1 MKVGIL
7 TFHKQ
12 LNCGAS
18 LQAYAIKRA
27 YEKCGADVQVI
38 DFFTQQMTDRCK
50 IFLKGGL
57 KARLVNVLLL
67 FQYPH
72 YLRTR
77 KGFMDFAQKYMNL
90 TKHYSTYEELTGLEE
105 QFDVISTGSDQVF
118 NCNKI
123 PFDQIRGYCQDFHS
137 SARKVAYAGSMGD
150 GVAEYIDKLTALRDF
165 EYISLRE
172 DYNKETLEKMTGK
185 EVDVVCDPTYL
196 HDRQEYE
203 KIAKDRMYKKPYI
216 LCYCLTN
223 PKKLYDM
230 AKEVKRLTGLDVV
243 VIARQPGV
251 KIRADKVYKNVEP
264 REFLS
269 LVQHAEYVVTNS
281 FHGVAFSTIFEK
293 PFFVYAS
300 SKTKKARIKERLAK
314 FELADRIVYDD
325 SPEITREQLSVDF
338 TYAKKVVEQD
348 RAHCMEFIKKAIGE

>member
-27 YEKCGADVQVI
+27 YENCGAEVQVI

-50 IFLKGGL
+50 IFLKGGV
-57 KARLVNVLLL
+57 KAQLINVLLL

-90 TKHYSTYEELTGLEE
+90 TKHYSTYEELKGLEE
-105 QFDVISTGSDQVF
+105 KFDVISTGSDQVF

-123 PFDQIRGYCQDFHS
+123 PYDQIRGYCQDFHN
-137 SARKVAYAGSMGD
+137 SAKKVAYAGSMGD
-150 GVAEYIDKLTALRDF
+150 GAAEYIDKLTALKDF
-165 EYISLRE
+165 AHISLRE
-172 DYNKETLEKMTGK
+172 IYNKESLEKMTGK
-185 EVDVVCDPTYL
+185 EIEVVCDPTYL
-196 HDRQEYE
+196 HDKEEYE
-203 KIAKDRMYKKPYI
+203 KIAKERMYSKPYI

-223 PKKLYDM
+223 PKKLYDK
-230 AKEVKRLTGLDVV
+230 AKELKRLTGLDVV

-251 KIRADKVYKNVEP
+251 KMRADRVYKNVEP

-269 LVQHAEYVVTNS
+269 LVRHAEYVVTNS
-281 FHGVAFSTIFEK
+281 FHGVAFSVIFEK
-293 PFFVYAS
+293 PFFVYAAS
-300 SKTKKARIKERLAK
+300 RSRKTRIKERLDS
-314 FELADRIVYDD
+314 FGLSDRIFYDD
-325 SPEITREQLSVDF
+325 SAEIDKNQLSIDF
-338 TYAKKVVEQD
+338 TNAKKVLQED
-348 RAHCMEFIKKAIGE
+348 RDYALAYIKKTMEK